1 MEKINLLIV
10 DDIADNIYSLRY
22 LLEEKFDD
30 INILEADNVKDALII
45 IMKNEVDL
53 ILSDIQMPE
62 IDGFQFVEY
71 LQGIED
77 TRHIPVI
84 LITGIYNNEIYQK
97 KAYNSSSTVVDFITK
112 PIDTEILCSKLNVF
126 IKLFKERKKDKKEI
140 AQKDK
145 LLRSRDKIKTMLSN
159 LDGLHDEIKEQI
171 LQTSEIKGLLLDE
184 AELIDLD
191 KLN

>member
-77 TRHIPVI
+77 TRHIPII

-140 AQKDK
+140 AEKDK